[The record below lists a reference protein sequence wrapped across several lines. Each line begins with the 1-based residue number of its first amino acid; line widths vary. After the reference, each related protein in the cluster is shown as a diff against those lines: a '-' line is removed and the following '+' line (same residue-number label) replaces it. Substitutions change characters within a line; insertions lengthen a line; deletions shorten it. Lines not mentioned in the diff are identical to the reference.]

1 MPVNITLKNIP
12 DDLYERLKL
21 SARAHRRSI
30 NSEVIVSP
38 ERALVSQQIDP
49 DEMLVMARKLRKKTE
64 RRPITDEDLS
74 GTTIEGQ
81 K

>member
-30 NSEVIVSP
+30 NSEVIVSL